1 MELFLDQVV
10 NGLTAGSEYALI
22 AAGLALIFGV
32 VEIVN
37 FAQGELYMIGAYFLY
52 IAQSFLDLPY
62 GLALLVELVMMAL
75 LGVLFY
81 VVVIRRILNRGWQ
94 VQLVATLAVSIL
106 LVNVAIVTAG
116 ALPKTVNSSLT
127 YQIVE
132 IGSLRLSVQRILV
145 LATAVAAFAALASFL
160 KYTKTGRAMRAVAQN
175 REAAAVVGVPIQRIG
190 LVAVVVASLFCGL
203 ASGTIAPLHN
213 VEPTMGM
220 IVIIKAFAAVI
231 MGGFGN
237 VTGAVVSAFF
247 LGLTEAFAIGYIS
260 SAYADAIVFGVM
272 IVVLLVKP
280 NGIFGK
286 AVRA

>member
-37 FAQGELYMIGAYFLY
+37 FAQGELYMAGAYFLY
-52 IAQSFLDLPY
+52 IAQAHLGLPY
-62 GLALLVELVMMAL
+62 GLALVVELLMMAL
-75 LGVLFY
+75 LGVVFY
-81 VVVIRRILNRGWQ
+81 LVVVRRILNRGWQ

-106 LVNVAIVTAG
+106 LVNLAIVMAG

-127 YQIVE
+127 YDIVT

-145 LATAVAAFAALASFL
+145 FATAIAAFAMLASFL
-160 KYTKTGRAMRAVAQN
+160 KHTKTGRAMRAVAQN

-213 VEPTMGM
+213 IEPTMGV
-220 IVIIKAFAAVI
+220 IVIVKAFAAVI

-237 VTGAVVSAFF
+237 VTGAVVSAFV

-272 IVVLLVKP
+272 IAVLLFRP
-280 NGIFGK
+280 NGVFGK

>member
-1 MELFLDQVV
+1 MQLFIDQLV

-37 FAQGELYMIGAYFLY
+37 FAHGELYMLGAYFLY
-52 IAQSFLDLPY
+52 VAQTYLNLPY
-62 GLALLVELVMMAL
+62 GLALLVELVMMAG
-75 LGVLFY
+75 LGVVFY
-81 VVVIRRILNRGWQ
+81 LLVIRRILNRGWQ

-106 LVNVAIVTAG
+106 LINLVIVTAG
-116 ALPKTVNSSLT
+116 ALPKSVNSSLA
-127 YQIVE
+127 YQIVTL
-132 IGSLRLSVQRILV
+132 GSLRLSVQRILV
-145 LATAVAAFAALASFL
+145 LGTALVAFAALASFL
-160 KYTKTGRAMRAVAQN
+160 KYTKTGRAMRALAQN
-175 REAAAVVGVPIQRIG
+175 REAAAVVGVPVQRIG

-213 VEPTMGM
+213 VEPTMGT

-260 SAYADAIVFGVM
+260 SAYADAIVFAVM
-272 IVVLLVKP
+272 IVVLLLRP
-280 NGIFGK
+280 NGVFGR